1 VPDYWFAPPA
11 TLTKSAGTNRFV
23 WDLRYPHPNV
33 LPYGYFGEAL
43 EYVEFTLPNDAIPG
57 DTPRFEPTG
66 ALVVPGDY
74 EAVLNIDGKE
84 YRQALKVEHDPRVH
98 ATQDEL
104 SHQLQ
109 LAQLI
114 NSWIDTTYNTH
125 QDVQAV
131 RTALEARSKALE
143 GKQAKDAADAIAAL
157 DKTLAGLER
166 GDDSARGF
174 GPENRDLTRVFEMVE
189 SGDANPTNTARA
201 AAGDICAA
209 INKNLAA
216 WRKTAAENIP
226 QLNTLLQKYSIGPVS
241 APASVPSDISCGE

>member
-1 VPDYWFAPPA
+1 
-11 TLTKSAGTNRFV
+11 
-23 WDLRYPHPNV
+23 
-33 LPYGYFGEAL
+33 
-43 EYVEFTLPNDAIPG
+43 
-57 DTPRFEPTG
+57 
-66 ALVVPGDY
+66 
-74 EAVLNIDGKE
+74 
-84 YRQALKVEHDPRVH
+84 
-98 ATQDEL
+98 
-104 SHQLQ
+104 
-109 LAQLI
+109 LI